1 MGMIAR
7 RFIAAVLLLMVVSN
21 IVVFASSNPE
31 HSAKK
36 EGQSFTVV
44 SLKHE
49 SSGAITRILIESS
62 APPLYTISRPADKLL
77 VIDLPGGEAAQLMP
91 RYSVKSPAVDSIAVR
106 KSHVGSASSANLSR
120 YVGTSIEIALQDNV
134 QDTSRLVGNTLV
146 VELVSEKAS
155 PAAKSPAKPGVYVE
169 PVPVNGNTNV
179 QPTPVKSKAETKETA
194 PAKAEM
200 TVAKTPV
207 PEKVQPS
214 TGALK
219 AATVIRDVRSES
231 LEGAARIVVDT
242 DGLAQ
247 YKNFSLESPYRIVVD
262 ITGVRSQV
270 GNKTLAVGLASVDK
284 VRLGS
289 PSANIVRVVIDA
301 KSQVPYQVERE
312 GASLVIT
319 VGNLSAAKSANASA
333 KSVASPN
340 SAVDLPQLDAK
351 SENAEVKVAG
361 QRIDKEKEPAPSTKL
376 APSQEPKT
384 SVKND
389 AAAPANKTSATV
401 SKSTQLNQPSVTV
414 NTPGQ
419 NAKPAVAENTVA
431 QVNKTA
437 PGNPALDTRPRI
449 STPPSTGAS
458 QPQKPAQKPVVRE
471 QITQPSSGGRSVAE
485 LQRQPTTT
493 QGQPIAPNV
502 PPTTAVLRTRADQSL
517 CDPNYVGGLISFDLR
532 AGVDIRDMLRF
543 VYQQYRVNF
552 IMDKSVGSV
561 PVDISVSD
569 LPWNYVLNSVLHAN
583 RLGFVCDN
591 GIVRIASLD
600 AIKEEEDK
608 NRALLE
614 AKSLKV
620 PLVTRIIH
628 LRYARAAGSL
638 GGNSSGASGRGSNG
652 SSGSDRGVLAIAE
665 KRLSPR
671 GRIEMDARTNSI
683 IVTDLP
689 EFVDAVE
696 DILNKLDKPEAQV
709 EIEAR
714 IVVASRNF
722 LRDLGVE
729 LAAAAATKGGRSAVF
744 ETSPVQ
750 FTPGSG
756 IGASGSGGSGS
767 GSGGSSGGSGSTTS
781 GLGPNIIGG
790 LANGNIGTIGNTV
803 LGLTTGLWGTTI
815 ISATLSANETKGQV
829 RTIAAPRITTT
840 DNKTAEIVNGVQIPV
855 QTVSNNTITTTFVT
869 AALRLEITP
878 QIIEENGEVLMKVV
892 AENNT
897 VNTALANSSNNG
909 TPGINTQS
917 AESTVRVPD
926 GGTTVMGGI
935 NVDQES
941 HAENRTPGLSRIPIV
956 GEVFKRRTTA
966 RNFDEILFFITPRII
981 RNDNVIK
988 PKELP
993 PLDGRITNDTP
1004 ATKNTK
1010 KQ

>member
-7 RFIAAVLLLMVVSN
+7 RFIASLLLLLVVSN
-21 IVVFASSNPE
+21 VVVFASSHPE
-31 HSAKK
+31 TPART

-49 SSGAITRILIESS
+49 SSGAMTRILIESS

-77 VIDLPGGEAAQLMP
+77 VIDLPGGEAAQLLP
-91 RYSVKSPAVDSIAVR
+91 RYSVKSTAVDNIAVR
-106 KSHVGSASSANLSR
+106 KSHVGSASSTNPSR
-120 YVGTSIEIALQDNV
+120 YVGTNIEIALQDHV
-134 QDTSRLVGNTLV
+134 QDSSKLVGNLLV
-146 VELVSEKAS
+146 IELVSEKA
-155 PAAKSPAKPGVYVE
+155 AAKSSAKPGVYVE
-169 PVPVNGNTNV
+169 PVPVNANPVV
-179 QPTPVKSKAETKETA
+179 QPTSVKTKVDAKESAPVKSEMVAA
-194 PAKAEM
+194 AKPE
-200 TVAKTPV
+200 
-207 PEKVQPS
+207 PEKVQNPS
-214 TGALK
+214 K
-219 AATVIRDVRSES
+219 VATLIRDVRSEILGS
-231 LEGAARIVVDT
+231 AARIVVDT
-242 DGLAQ
+242 DGTAP
-247 YKNFSLESPYRIVVD
+247 YKSFSLESPYRIVVD

-270 GNKTLAVGLASVDK
+270 GNKTVAVGVASVDK

-289 PSANIVRVVIDA
+289 PSANVVRVVIDA
-301 KSQVPYQVERE
+301 KAQVPYQVERE
-312 GASLVIT
+312 GAALVIT
-319 VGNLSAAKSANASA
+319 VGDLNAAKRELASSTA
-333 KSVASPN
+333 AAQTS
-340 SAVDLPQLDAK
+340 SAVDLPKLDAK

-361 QRIDKEKEPAPSTKL
+361 QRIDKEKENLTATKPAPEVKGSSKSDASAT
-376 APSQEPKT
+376 PNKT
-384 SVKND
+384 T
-389 AAAPANKTSATV
+389 APA
-401 SKSTQLNQPSVTV
+401 SKSAPNTQPGVTV
-414 NTPGQ
+414 N
-419 NAKPAVAENTVA
+419 NAKQEVKPAVAENTVA
-431 QVNKTA
+431 QASKALPGA
-437 PGNPALDTRPRI
+437 PTIDTRPRV
-449 STPPSTGAS
+449 STPPNSGAS
-458 QPQKPAQKPVVRE
+458 QPQKPVVRE
-471 QITQPSSGGRSVAE
+471 QITQPSSGGRTVAE
-485 LQRQPTTT
+485 LQRQQPTA
-493 QGQPIAPNV
+493 QGQPVVTTV
-502 PPTTAVLRTRADQSL
+502 PATAAVQRTRNDQAL
-517 CDPNYVGGLISFDLR
+517 CDPGYVGGLISFDLR

-552 IMDKSVGSV
+552 IMDKSVGAI

-569 LPWNYVLNSVLHAN
+569 LPWNYVLDNVLRAN
-583 RLGFVCDN
+583 RLGIVCSK

-600 AIKEEEDK
+600 AIREEEDK

-614 AKSLKV
+614 AKALQV

-638 GGNSSGASGRGSNG
+638 GGNAGGSSGRSSSGGQ
-652 SSGSDRGVLAIAE
+652 GSDRGLLQIAE

-671 GRIEMDARTNSI
+671 GRIEMDSRTNSI

-696 DILNKLDKPEAQV
+696 DIMNKLDKPEAQV

-714 IVVASRNF
+714 IIVASRNF
-722 LRDLGVE
+722 LRDLGIE
-729 LAAAAATKGGRSAVF
+729 LAAAAATKGGKTAVLQ
-744 ETSPVQ
+744 TSPVQ

-756 IGASGSGGSGS
+756 VGSGS
-767 GSGGSSGGSGSTTS
+767 SSGGSGGGSGGST
-781 GLGPNIIGG
+781 GG
-790 LANGNIGTIGNTV
+790 LAPNVIGSPANGALGTIGNTV

-815 ISATLSANETKGQV
+815 ISATLSANEVKGQV
-829 RTIAAPRITTT
+829 RTIASPRITTT

-897 VNTALANSSNNG
+897 VNLALASSSNNG

-941 HAENRTPGLSRIPIV
+941 HSENRTPGVSRIPIV
-956 GEVFKRRTTA
+956 GELFKRRTTS

-981 RNDNVIK
+981 RNDNVVK

-993 PLDGRITNDTP
+993 PLDGRVTSDTP
-1004 ATKNTK
+1004 PTKTTK
-1010 KQ
+1010 KP